1 MQTIILHYFCAF
13 NYNLYRHF
21 PQVLFSVFSEYIE
34 KFTMAYWFVSIFSK
48 KCSIFNSY
56 DNKGTNLLYVP
67 GKKHFLLLILFLIY
81 FNMKEKCVENILLIL
96 F

>member
-1 MQTIILHYFCAF
+1 M
-13 NYNLYRHF
+13 
-21 PQVLFSVFSEYIE
+21 
-34 KFTMAYWFVSIFSK
+34 SIFSK

>member
-34 KFTMAYWFVSIFSK
+34 KFTIAYWFCVYFLQK
-48 KCSIFNSY
+48 MFN
-56 DNKGTNLLYVP
+56 
-67 GKKHFLLLILFLIY
+67 F
-81 FNMKEKCVENILLIL
+81 
-96 F
+96 

>member
-1 MQTIILHYFCAF
+1 MVIFHKRFFCFFQNILKS
-13 NYNLYRHF
+13 L
-21 PQVLFSVFSEYIE
+21 QWL
-34 KFTMAYWFVSIFSK
+34 TGFVSIFSK

>member
-1 MQTIILHYFCAF
+1 MLLIIT
-13 NYNLYRHF
+13 
-21 PQVLFSVFSEYIE
+21 YIVIFH
-34 KFTMAYWFVSIFSK
+34 KCFFQFFQNILKSLQWLTGFVSIFSK

>member
-21 PQVLFSVFSEYIE
+21 PQVLFRFFQNILKSLQWL
-34 KFTMAYWFVSIFSK
+34 TGFVSIFSK